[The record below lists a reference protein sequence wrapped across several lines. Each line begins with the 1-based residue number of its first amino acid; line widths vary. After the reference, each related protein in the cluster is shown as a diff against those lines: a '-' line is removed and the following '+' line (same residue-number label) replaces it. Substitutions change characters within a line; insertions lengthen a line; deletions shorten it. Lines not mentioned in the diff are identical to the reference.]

1 MTAPSDSFRTVRWL
15 RTMHLV
21 LQGALLL
28 TFLAGL
34 NYVARDHA
42 ARFDLTQHHSFSL
55 SPETLSYLHL
65 ERPVRIVATFTD
77 TTENPE
83 VRGLLR
89 EYAYAT
95 EASYDPRS
103 GRDGRI
109 TVEYL
114 DVYQDR
120 RKAEDLGI
128 AQPNA
133 LVLLCGDRRRALL
146 VDELYVFNKNKE
158 RAGFQGEQVLTAAI
172 LDVSNPVRQ
181 KIYFL
186 AGHGELSPDQVEAKT
201 GLSAVREQLKARN
214 FDVDVVD
221 LTVARK
227 IPADASL
234 LVDVSPQT
242 RFTAAEQELLRQYL
256 GANAGRLILFL
267 APGISAISLG
277 LDDLLLDWG
286 VLVDDDLICDT
297 GAENLT
303 EDNDLLI
310 HAFQPHPITQSLFD
324 QGLWLRFGFA
334 RSVRPDPGR
343 TTGSGLTTTTL
354 AATSTSAWGE
364 TGYRLG
370 RPPRKGNAGNIR
382 PLAGMSP
389 PDRLGVVVASERVGV
404 RDKLPFSVRG
414 GRLVVFGTG
423 DLIANTR
430 LALVG
435 NWNVFLGA
443 VNWSVDRD
451 SQLNIPA
458 RPIERFQLSLSAGS
472 LLNLRY
478 TLLLALPAVAAI
490 LGLLV
495 YWSRRT

>member
-1 MTAPSDSFRTVRWL
+1 MAELDSFRTARWVRTL
-15 RTMHLV
+15 HLV
-21 LQGALLL
+21 LQGLLL
-28 TFLAGL
+28 FTFLAGL
-34 NYVARDHA
+34 NYVVRDHPL
-42 ARFDLTQHHSFSL
+42 RFDLTQHRSYSL

-89 EYAYAT
+89 EYATAT
-95 EASYDPRS
+95 EGNYDPRR
-103 GRDGRI
+103 GIDGRI

-114 DVYQDR
+114 DVYQNR
-120 RKAEDLGI
+120 RRAEELGI
-128 AQPNA
+128 AQPDA
-133 LVLLCGDRRRALL
+133 LVLMCGDRPRTLL
-146 VDELYVFNKNKE
+146 VDELYRFNKKKE
-158 RAGFQGEQVLTAAI
+158 REGFQGEQILTSAI
-172 LDVSNPVRQ
+172 LDVTNPVRQ

-186 AGHGELSPDQVEAKT
+186 DGHGELSPEQVDAKT
-201 GLSAVREQLKARN
+201 GLSAVREQLRARH
-214 FDVDVVD
+214 FDVDVINLSV
-221 LTVARK
+221 TRK

-234 LVDVSPQT
+234 IVDVAPQT
-242 RFTAAEQELLRQYL
+242 RFTGPEQELLRQYL

-267 APGISAISLG
+267 APGVSAISLG

-297 GAENLT
+297 GQENLT
-303 EDNDLLI
+303 EDGDLLI
-310 HAFQPHPITQSLFD
+310 HAFQPHPITQTLFD
-324 QGLWLRFGFA
+324 QGLWLRFGFT

-343 TTGSGLTTTTL
+343 TTGSGLTTIAL
-354 AATSTSAWGE
+354 AATSKTAWGE

-370 RPPRKGNAGNIR
+370 RAPRFGNAGNIH
-382 PLAGMSP
+382 PLPGMSP
-389 PDRLGVVVASERVGV
+389 PDALGVIVASERVGV

-430 LALVG
+430 LGVAG

-451 SQLNIPA
+451 SLLNIPP

-478 TLLLALPAVAAI
+478 TLLLALPAAAAL

-495 YWSRRT
+495 YWTRRT